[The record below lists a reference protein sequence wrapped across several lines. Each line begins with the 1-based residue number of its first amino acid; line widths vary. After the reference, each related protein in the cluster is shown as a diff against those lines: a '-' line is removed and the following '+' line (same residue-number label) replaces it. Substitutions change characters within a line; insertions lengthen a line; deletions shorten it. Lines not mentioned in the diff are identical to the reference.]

1 MTANNE
7 MEQGRPCSIFH
18 PKPNKKAARSIKL
31 PAAFLL
37 KALAKRQMWLLLV
50 HIKGVPAST
59 LPASGQRPDALYL
72 KNTHLCV
79 FLDSSIF
86 DYTLFSRPCKGG
98 YLPSFSFS
106 LSRRR
111 YLFKLSWNR
120 VDNKKPR
127 AIDTVTMA
135 TRIIICWAP
144 RYSPS
149 ISHLTT
155 I

>member
-1 MTANNE
+1 
-7 MEQGRPCSIFH
+7 
-18 PKPNKKAARSIKL
+18 
-31 PAAFLL
+31 
-37 KALAKRQMWLLLV
+37 MWLLLV

-59 LPASGQRPDALYL
+59 LPASGQKPDALYL

-86 DYTLFSRPCKGG
+86 DYTLFAKACKA

-111 YLFKLSWNR
+111 YLFKVSWNK
-120 VDNKKPR
+120 VDSKKPK
-127 AIDTVTMA
+127 AIETVTMA
-135 TRIIICWAP
+135 TRIIICWASK
-144 RYSPS
+144 YSPS
-149 ISHLTT
+149 IKRLTT